1 MSKKDRIS
9 YTAAV
14 TCLYNSP
21 SKSNPID
28 VPGARNR
35 LDDVVATHL
44 NQVRERHYIL
54 QKIN

>member
-1 MSKKDRIS
+1 MTKSERVS

-14 TCLYNSP
+14 KCLYNSP
-21 SKSNPID
+21 SKSDPQD

-44 NQVRERHYIL
+44 NQVHQRIG
-54 QKIN
+54 